1 VHISRYAT
9 FVNTFAV
16 ALHAKGMVLSVDYF
30 SNLAIWDL
38 PALNGTAVD
47 TLISMDT
54 YVLCSPTTVIKQRIC
69 STLFYKLF
77 LCVPSYSK
85 TYLFIPLA
93 ELVCVAS
100 PLFVNTKMLFVNIAL
115 CCAFSLHWCECS
127 VFGSCERHA

>member
-1 VHISRYAT
+1 LDFFSSSNAFLTCIFCRYAT

-54 YVLCSPTTVIKQRIC
+54 YVLRTYIPTIVCKQLIWSILMYR
-69 STLFYKLF
+69 L
-77 LCVPSYSK
+77 
-85 TYLFIPLA
+85 
-93 ELVCVAS
+93 
-100 PLFVNTKMLFVNIAL
+100 
-115 CCAFSLHWCECS
+115 
-127 VFGSCERHA
+127 